1 MSKPDKTLERFWDM
15 PQRDLL
21 ILLEATPA
29 GLTSDEAKQRLRLH
43 GPNSLVAE
51 SRFAP
56 LIGFLRFFANPL
68 VLILLAASAISIV
81 LGDHV
86 VGAIIIAIVL
96 LSVVVNFYMEFQ
108 ARHAVEDIRK
118 QVATTAAVL
127 RDGREQELPVA
138 ELVPG
143 DIIRLNAGDLA
154 PADARLLDSKD
165 LHVRESALTG
175 ESLPVDKA
183 AGDLPAGQHTI
194 ADASNSLFLGTAV
207 QTGIGTAVIVRTGKD
222 TAFGA
227 IAQRLAMRPPETEF
241 GRGIRHF
248 GMMIT
253 RVMMLL
259 VLFVLLVNIVL
270 HRPLLES
277 FLFSVALAVGM
288 TPEMMPMIIT
298 ISLAQ
303 GARRMARKKVLVKQL
318 TAIEDFGSVEILC
331 SDKTGTLTEGEIAL
345 DRHVDV
351 QGRDS
356 DDVLRFVYLNSYF
369 QAGIKSPLDD
379 AILKYQRPAI
389 TEYEKVDEIPF
400 DFNRKRLSV
409 VVRHGGE
416 DLLITKGEAESM
428 FAICATVTIDGVPQ
442 PFDESRRAQATE
454 ILKKLSADGYRAL
467 GVAFRKVEKQDAY
480 AVAAEQDMTLAG
492 FAAFLDPPKE
502 GIVAVLEALKKNGVS
517 VVIMTGDNQ
526 YVTQKVAHDV
536 GLAADRMVTGSQ
548 VDTMDDAA
556 LAYQAEH
563 GAIFAR
569 VSPEQKNRVI
579 LGLKAR
585 GHVVGYIG
593 DGINDAPSLHT
604 ADVGI
609 SVMNGVDVAKDA
621 AKIILLEKDLAVL
634 NEGVSPVGF
643 RRQRSVFQVIP
654 GHGGT
659 GQHIRT
665 TAGIGHQPGVRFS
678 TSHQP
683 GRLRRYA
690 ERSPHGFDFRVSG
703 SNQCGVT
710 TGRAGA
716 GDCAGDD
723 VRRVCRNR
731 DRYRRRC
738 PSHFSLRDYPRRRH
752 TGFSHGAGYARRNA
766 DDLHD
771 GPGTGG
777 RKDWRR
783 PGRSLVA
790 VAEGCGARAST
801 DRRHDA
807 NHPRFCRSRSGL
819 CWGVPGKRGR
829 PAGSAGHGLSAACFG
844 EGNRQQ
850 FSDYP
855 SAEPQSVRPPLPEMP
870 ARLWCPMGRDAPHHD
885 RISILM
891 RASCLTL
898 ARTH

>member
-1 MSKPDKTLERFWDM
+1 MSKPDKTLDRFWDM

-21 ILLEATPA
+21 VLLEATPA

-56 LIGFLRFFANPL
+56 LINFLRFFANPL

-81 LGDHV
+81 LGDQ
-86 VGAIIIAIVL
+86 VGGSIIIAIVL
-96 LSVVVNFYMEFQ
+96 LSVVVNFYVEFQ

-127 RDGREQELPVA
+127 RDGHEQELPVA

-143 DIIRLNAGDLA
+143 DIVRLNAGDLA

-183 AGDLPAGQHTI
+183 AGDLAAGQHTI
-194 ADASNSLFLGTAV
+194 ADASNSVFLGTAV

-222 TAFGA
+222 TAFGV
-227 IAQRLAMRPPETEF
+227 IAQRLATRPPETEF

-248 GMMIT
+248 GLMIT

-259 VLFVLLVNIVL
+259 VLFVLMVNLLL

-318 TAIEDFGSVEILC
+318 AAIEDFGSIEILC

-351 QGRDS
+351 EGRDN

-369 QAGIKSPLDD
+369 QTGIKSPLDD
-379 AILKYQRPAI
+379 AILKYARPAI

-428 FAICATVTIDGVPQ
+428 FAICATVTIDGAPQ
-442 PFDESRRAQATE
+442 PFDERRRAQAMET
-454 ILKKLSADGYRAL
+454 LKKLSADGYRAL
-467 GVAFRKVEKQDAY
+467 GVAVRKVEKQDAY
-480 AVAAEQDMTLAG
+480 ALTAEREMTLAG

-517 VVIMTGDNQ
+517 VVIMTGDNR
-526 YVTQKVAHDV
+526 YVTQEVARQV
-536 GLAADRMVTGSQ
+536 GLPTDRIVTGDQ
-548 VDTMDDAA
+548 LDTMDDAA

-563 GAIFAR
+563 GAIFTR

-621 AKIILLEKDLAVL
+621 AKIILLEKDLGVL
-634 NEGVSPVGF
+634 NDGVMEGRRCFANIMKYIIMGTSSNFGNMFSMAAASLFLKFLPMLPTQILLNNFLYDTSQIAVPGDNVDPALLHKPKRWQIGF
-643 RRQRSVFQVIP
+643 IRQFMTIIGPISSIYDFLTFGVLLWWFHAGANPPLFRTGWFVESLATQTLVVFV
-654 GHGGT
+654 
-659 GQHIRT
+659 IRT
-665 TAGIGHQPGVRFS
+665 AGNPLKSR
-678 TSHQP
+678 P
-683 GRLRRYA
+683 
-690 ERSPHGFDFRVSG
+690 SG
-703 SNQCGVT
+703 QLLMSV
-710 TGRAGA
+710 
-716 GDCAGDD
+716 
-723 VRRVCRNR
+723 
-731 DRYRRRC
+731 
-738 PSHFSLRDYPRRRH
+738 
-752 TGFSHGAGYARRNA
+752 
-766 DDLHD
+766 
-771 GPGTGG
+771 
-777 RKDWRR
+777 
-783 PGRSLVA
+783 VA
-790 VAEGCGARAST
+790 VAIVGAVLPYTPLGPLLRFTPLPLSLLGAIAVLGLT
-801 DRRHDA
+801 YLFLVQAVKTWFYRRHA
-807 NHPRFCRSRSGL
+807 L
-819 CWGVPGKRGR
+819 
-829 PAGSAGHGLSAACFG
+829 L
-844 EGNRQQ
+844 
-850 FSDYP
+850 
-855 SAEPQSVRPPLPEMP
+855 
-870 ARLWCPMGRDAPHHD
+870 
-885 RISILM
+885 
-891 RASCLTL
+891 
-898 ARTH
+898 

>member
-1 MSKPDKTLERFWDM
+1 MSKPDKTLDRFWDM

-21 ILLEATPA
+21 ALLQATPA
-29 GLTSDEAKQRLRLH
+29 GLTSDEAKKRLRLH
-43 GPNSLVAE
+43 GPNSLVGE

-56 LIGFLRFFANPL
+56 LLGFLAFFANPL

-86 VGAIIIAIVL
+86 GGTIIIAIVL

-118 QVATTAAVL
+118 QVAITAAVL
-127 RDGREQELPVA
+127 RDGHELELPIA

-143 DIIRLNAGDLA
+143 DVIRLNAGDLA

-183 AGDLPAGQHTI
+183 ASDLPAGQHTI

-248 GMMIT
+248 GLMIT

-351 QGRDS
+351 QERDN
-356 DDVLRFVYLNSYF
+356 DEVLRFVYLNSYF
-369 QAGIKSPLDD
+369 QTGIKSPLDD

-389 TEYEKVDEIPF
+389 TEYQKVDEIPF

-409 VVRHGGE
+409 VVRRGDE
-416 DLLITKGEAESM
+416 DFLITKGEAESM
-428 FAICATVTIDGVPQ
+428 FAICATVSIDGMAQ
-442 PFDESRRAQATE
+442 PFDDSRRAQASET
-454 ILKKLSADGYRAL
+454 LKKLSADGYRAL

-480 AVAAEQDMTLAG
+480 AVAAEQQMTLAG

-536 GLAADRMVTGSQ
+536 GLPTDRIVTGDQ
-548 VDTMDDAA
+548 LDTMDDAA

-585 GHVVGYIG
+585 GRVVGYIG

-634 NEGVSPVGF
+634 NDGVMEGRRCFANIMKYIIMGTSSNFGNMFSMAAASLFLKFLPMLPTQILLNNFLYDTSQIAVPGDNVDPALLQKPKRWQIGF
-643 RRQRSVFQVIP
+643 IRQFMTIIGPISSIYDFLTFGVLLWMFHASNNAPLFRTGWFVESLATQTLVVFV
-654 GHGGT
+654 
-659 GQHIRT
+659 IRT
-665 TAGIGHQPGVRFS
+665 AGNPFQSRPSGQLLISVLAITVVGAVLPYTPLG
-678 TSHQP
+678 P
-683 GRLRRYA
+683 LL
-690 ERSPHGFDFRVSG
+690 GFTPLPLSLL
-703 SNQCGVT
+703 
-710 TGRAGA
+710 GA
-716 GDCAGDD
+716 ISLLALTYLIL
-723 VRRVCRNR
+723 VQAVKTWF
-731 DRYRRRC
+731 YRR
-738 PSHFSLRDYPRRRH
+738 HAL
-752 TGFSHGAGYARRNA
+752 
-766 DDLHD
+766 L
-771 GPGTGG
+771 
-777 RKDWRR
+777 
-783 PGRSLVA
+783 
-790 VAEGCGARAST
+790 
-801 DRRHDA
+801 
-807 NHPRFCRSRSGL
+807 
-819 CWGVPGKRGR
+819 
-829 PAGSAGHGLSAACFG
+829 
-844 EGNRQQ
+844 
-850 FSDYP
+850 
-855 SAEPQSVRPPLPEMP
+855 
-870 ARLWCPMGRDAPHHD
+870 
-885 RISILM
+885 
-891 RASCLTL
+891 
-898 ARTH
+898 

>member
-1 MSKPDKTLERFWDM
+1 MSKPDKTLDRFWDM

-21 ILLEATPA
+21 ALLQATPA
-29 GLTSDEAKQRLRLH
+29 GLTSTEAKQRLRLH

-68 VLILLAASAISIV
+68 VLILLGASAISIV

-86 VGAIIIAIVL
+86 GGAIIIAIVL
-96 LSVVVNFYMEFQ
+96 LSVVVNFYVEFQ

-127 RDGREQELPVA
+127 RDGRELELPVA

-143 DIIRLNAGDLA
+143 DIVKLNAGDLA
-154 PADARLLDSKD
+154 PADGRLLDSKD

-183 AGDLPAGQHTI
+183 AGDLAAGPHTI
-194 ADASNSLFLGTAV
+194 ADAGNSVFLGTAV

-227 IAQRLAMRPPETEF
+227 IAQRLATRPPETEF

-248 GMMIT
+248 GIMIT

-259 VLFVLLVNIVL
+259 VLFVLLVNLVL

-318 TAIEDFGSVEILC
+318 AAIEDFGSIEILC

-351 QGRDS
+351 QGRDN
-356 DDVLRFVYLNSYF
+356 DEVLRFVYLNSYF
-369 QAGIKSPLDD
+369 QTGIKSPLDD

-389 TEYEKVDEIPF
+389 VEYEKVDEIPF

-409 VVRHGGE
+409 VVRRGGE
-416 DLLITKGEAESM
+416 DFLITKGEAESM
-428 FAICATVTIDGVPQ
+428 FAICATVSIDGAPQ
-442 PFDESRRAQATE
+442 PFDESRRAQAAET
-454 ILKKLSADGYRAL
+454 LKKLSADGYRAL

-480 AVAAEQDMTLAG
+480 AVAAEREMTLAG

-517 VVIMTGDNQ
+517 VVVMTGDNQ
-526 YVTQKVAHDV
+526 YVTQKVAGQV
-536 GLAADRMVTGSQ
+536 GLATDRIVTGDQ

-634 NEGVSPVGF
+634 NDGVMEGRRCFANIMKYIIMGTSSNFGNMFSMAAASLFLKFLPMLPTQILLNNFLYDTSQIAVPGDNVDAALLHKPKRWQIGFIRQFMTIMGPISSIYDFLTFGVLLWWFHAAANPPLFRTGWFVESLATQTLVVFVIRTAGNPFKSRPSGRLLMGVLAVAAVGAVLPYTPVG
-643 RRQRSVFQVIP
+643 P
-654 GHGGT
+654 
-659 GQHIRT
+659 
-665 TAGIGHQPGVRFS
+665 
-678 TSHQP
+678 
-683 GRLRRYA
+683 LL
-690 ERSPHGFDFRVSG
+690 GFTPLPLSLL
-703 SNQCGVT
+703 
-710 TGRAGA
+710 GA
-716 GDCAGDD
+716 IALLALTYLFL
-723 VRRVCRNR
+723 VQAVKTWF
-731 DRYRRRC
+731 YRR
-738 PSHFSLRDYPRRRH
+738 HAL
-752 TGFSHGAGYARRNA
+752 
-766 DDLHD
+766 L
-771 GPGTGG
+771 
-777 RKDWRR
+777 
-783 PGRSLVA
+783 
-790 VAEGCGARAST
+790 
-801 DRRHDA
+801 
-807 NHPRFCRSRSGL
+807 
-819 CWGVPGKRGR
+819 
-829 PAGSAGHGLSAACFG
+829 
-844 EGNRQQ
+844 
-850 FSDYP
+850 
-855 SAEPQSVRPPLPEMP
+855 
-870 ARLWCPMGRDAPHHD
+870 
-885 RISILM
+885 
-891 RASCLTL
+891 
-898 ARTH
+898 

>member
-1 MSKPDKTLERFWDM
+1 MSKPDKTLDRFWDM

-21 ILLEATPA
+21 VLLEATPA
-29 GLTSDEAKQRLRLH
+29 GLTSDEAKQRLRRH

-56 LIGFLRFFANPL
+56 LVNFLRFFANPL

-81 LGDHV
+81 LGDQ
-86 VGAIIIAIVL
+86 VGGSIIIAIVL
-96 LSVVVNFYMEFQ
+96 LSVVVNFYVEFQ

-118 QVATTAAVL
+118 QVATTAAVV
-127 RDGREQELPVA
+127 RDGHEQELPVA

-143 DIIRLNAGDLA
+143 DIVRLNAGDLA

-183 AGDLPAGQHTI
+183 AGDLAAGQHTI
-194 ADASNSLFLGTAV
+194 ADASNSVFLGTAV

-222 TAFGA
+222 TVFGV
-227 IAQRLAMRPPETEF
+227 IAQRLATRPPETEF

-248 GMMIT
+248 GLMIT

-259 VLFVLLVNIVL
+259 VLFVLMVNLLL

-318 TAIEDFGSVEILC
+318 AAIEDFGSIEILC

-351 QGRDS
+351 EGRDN

-369 QAGIKSPLDD
+369 QTGIKSPLDD
-379 AILKYQRPAI
+379 AILKYARPAI

-428 FAICATVTIDGVPQ
+428 FAICATVTIDGDPQ
-442 PFDESRRAQATE
+442 PFDESRRAQAMET
-454 ILKKLSADGYRAL
+454 LKKLSADGYRAL
-467 GVAFRKVEKQDAY
+467 GVAVRKVEKQDAY
-480 AVAAEQDMTLAG
+480 ALTAEREMTLAG

-517 VVIMTGDNQ
+517 VVIMTGDNR
-526 YVTQKVAHDV
+526 YVTQEVARQV
-536 GLAADRMVTGSQ
+536 GLPTDRIVTGDQ
-548 VDTMDDAA
+548 LDTMDDAA

-563 GAIFAR
+563 GAIFTR

-621 AKIILLEKDLAVL
+621 AKIILLEKDLGVLNDGVMEGRRCFANIMKYIIMGTSSNFGNMFSMAAASLFLKFLPMLPTQILLNNFLYDTSQIAVPGDNVDPALLHKPKRWQIGFIRQFMTIIGPISSIYDFLTFGVLLWMFHAGANAPLFRTGWFVESLATQTLVVFVIRTAGNPLKSRPSGQLLFSVVAVSVLGAVL
-634 NEGVSPVGF
+634 PYTPLGPLLGF
-643 RRQRSVFQVIP
+643 TPLPLS
-654 GHGGT
+654 
-659 GQHIRT
+659 
-665 TAGIGHQPGVRFS
+665 
-678 TSHQP
+678 
-683 GRLRRYA
+683 LL
-690 ERSPHGFDFRVSG
+690 
-703 SNQCGVT
+703 
-710 TGRAGA
+710 GA
-716 GDCAGDD
+716 IAVLGLTYLFLVQA
-723 VRRVCRNR
+723 VKTWF
-731 DRYRRRC
+731 YRR
-738 PSHFSLRDYPRRRH
+738 HAL
-752 TGFSHGAGYARRNA
+752 
-766 DDLHD
+766 L
-771 GPGTGG
+771 
-777 RKDWRR
+777 
-783 PGRSLVA
+783 
-790 VAEGCGARAST
+790 
-801 DRRHDA
+801 
-807 NHPRFCRSRSGL
+807 
-819 CWGVPGKRGR
+819 
-829 PAGSAGHGLSAACFG
+829 
-844 EGNRQQ
+844 
-850 FSDYP
+850 
-855 SAEPQSVRPPLPEMP
+855 
-870 ARLWCPMGRDAPHHD
+870 
-885 RISILM
+885 
-891 RASCLTL
+891 
-898 ARTH
+898 

>member
-29 GLTSDEAKQRLRLH
+29 GLTSAEARQRLRLH
-43 GPNSLVAE
+43 GPNSLVGE

-81 LGDHV
+81 LGDPV
-86 VGAIIIAIVL
+86 GGAIIIAIVL
-96 LSVVVNFYMEFQ
+96 LSVVVNFYVEFQ

-127 RDGREQELPVA
+127 RDGHELEVPVA

-143 DIIRLNAGDLA
+143 DIVRLNAGDLA
-154 PADARLLDSKD
+154 PADSRLLDSKD

-183 AGDLPAGQHTI
+183 AGDLAAGQHSI
-194 ADASNSLFLGTAV
+194 ADASNSIFLGTAV

-222 TAFGA
+222 TAFGE

-248 GMMIT
+248 GLMIT
-253 RVMMLL
+253 RVMMLA

-298 ISLAQ
+298 IALAQ

-318 TAIEDFGSVEILC
+318 AAIEDFGSIEILC
-331 SDKTGTLTEGEIAL
+331 SDKTGTLTEGEIEL
-345 DRHVDV
+345 DRHVDIHG
-351 QGRDS
+351 QDNA
-356 DDVLRFVYLNSYF
+356 DVLRFVYLNSYF
-369 QAGIKSPLDD
+369 QSGIKSPLDD
-379 AILKYQRPAI
+379 AILKHEHPAI
-389 TEYEKVDEIPF
+389 AEFEKVDEIPF

-409 VVRHGGE
+409 VVRRGGE
-416 DLLITKGEAESM
+416 YLLITKGEAESV
-428 FAICATVTIDGVPQ
+428 FAICGTVTIDGASQ
-442 PFDESRRAQATE
+442 PFDESRRAQAAETF
-454 ILKKLSADGYRAL
+454 KKLSADGYRTL
-467 GVAFRKVEKQDAY
+467 GVAVRKVEKQDGY
-480 AVAAEQDMTLAG
+480 ALAAEREMTLAG

-502 GIVAVLEALKKNGVS
+502 GIVAVLEALKKDGVS

-536 GLAADRMVTGSQ
+536 GLATDRMVTGDQ

-634 NEGVSPVGF
+634 NDGVMEGRRCFANIMKYIIMGTSSNFGNMFSMAAASLFLKFLPMLPTQILLNNFLYDTSQIAVPGDNVDPVLVHKPKRWHIEFIRQFMMIIGPISSIYDFLTFGVLLWLFHAATNAPLF
-643 RRQRSVFQVIP
+643 RTGWFVESLATQTLVVFV
-654 GHGGT
+654 
-659 GQHIRT
+659 IRT
-665 TAGIGHQPGVRFS
+665 VGNPFKSRPS
-678 TSHQP
+678 
-683 GRLRRYA
+683 GRLVMA
-690 ERSPHGFDFRVSG
+690 VVAVSL
-703 SNQCGVT
+703 
-710 TGRAGA
+710 AGA
-716 GDCAGDD
+716 VLPYTPLGGLLGFTPIPLSLLGAISLLALTYLIL
-723 VRRVCRNR
+723 VQAVKTWF
-731 DRYRRRC
+731 YRR
-738 PSHFSLRDYPRRRH
+738 HAL
-752 TGFSHGAGYARRNA
+752 
-766 DDLHD
+766 L
-771 GPGTGG
+771 
-777 RKDWRR
+777 
-783 PGRSLVA
+783 
-790 VAEGCGARAST
+790 
-801 DRRHDA
+801 
-807 NHPRFCRSRSGL
+807 
-819 CWGVPGKRGR
+819 
-829 PAGSAGHGLSAACFG
+829 
-844 EGNRQQ
+844 
-850 FSDYP
+850 
-855 SAEPQSVRPPLPEMP
+855 
-870 ARLWCPMGRDAPHHD
+870 
-885 RISILM
+885 
-891 RASCLTL
+891 
-898 ARTH
+898 